1 MIFQL
6 EDRVF
11 LARRR
16 HSHLL
21 RALFRWASRD
31 RLYNRRKHDPPR
43 LHSRPGNQLFMQDS
57 LLRILDGRFFFH
69 ERDSIGFESLESCV
83 KNQNR
88 ERSESNN
95 VEKETWPKERYVRPD
110 DRFLLTF
117 ANLRFPLEIHLLP
130 KNIPKVTLYGV
141 LWNVEEKWP
150 ILRKFYT
157 KNKMDIQNVWF
168 DIFD

>member
-95 VEKETWPKERYVRPD
+95 VEKANVVEGKIRSAGWSLSPDVRQFTIPPRNSSSSKEYSESYSIRSFMKR
-110 DRFLLTF
+110 RRKIAHF
-117 ANLRFPLEIHLLP
+117 EKI
-130 KNIPKVTLYGV
+130 LY
-141 LWNVEEKWP
+141 
-150 ILRKFYT
+150 
-157 KNKMDIQNVWF
+157 
-168 DIFD
+168 

>member
-11 LARRR
+11 LTRRR

-21 RALFRWASRD
+21 RALFCWASRD

-95 VEKETWPKERYVRPD
+95 VEEANVVEGKIRSAGWSLSLDVRQFTIPPRNSSSSKECSESYSIRSFMKRRRKMAYFEK
-110 DRFLLTF
+110 
-117 ANLRFPLEIHLLP
+117 I
-130 KNIPKVTLYGV
+130 LY
-141 LWNVEEKWP
+141 
-150 ILRKFYT
+150 
-157 KNKMDIQNVWF
+157 
-168 DIFD
+168 